1 MVTAAARTIA
11 VRQNPIRKVH
21 VGAAIVAILLIGAFA
36 GPWIAPYPY
45 DQIDATVRL
54 APPSAA
60 HWFGTDEFGRDV
72 LSRTLFGA
80 RYSVMMGF
88 GATAISLVL
97 GVPLGLIAGFS
108 RGRLG
113 EAILRIMDVLMSF
126 PPIMLGLLILAITT
140 PALWKAMLAVG
151 IVYVPPIVRLTR
163 SLALEIRH
171 EEFVEAARAGGERIP
186 YILFREIWPNA
197 LPTIAVEG
205 SLRVTF
211 AILLG
216 ASLSFL
222 GLGAQPPSS
231 DWGLM
236 ISEARAFV
244 PSAPWIALGPG
255 FAMCLLVI
263 GINLFGDGLRQ
274 TLDPKSRLQRIP

>member
-1 MVTAAARTIA
+1 M
-11 VRQNPIRKVH
+11 
-21 VGAAIVAILLIGAFA
+21 L
-36 GPWIAPYPY
+36 
-45 DQIDATVRL
+45 
-54 APPSAA
+54 
-60 HWFGTDEFGRDV
+60 
-72 LSRTLFGA
+72 
-80 RYSVMMGF
+80 F
-88 GATAISLVL
+88 GATAISLL
-97 GVPLGLIAGFS
+97 LCVPFGLIAGFL

-113 EAILRIMDVLMSF
+113 EAILRVMDVLMAF
-126 PPIMLGLLILAITT
+126 PPIMLGLLILAVTA

-151 IVYVPPIVRLTR
+151 IVYIPPMVRLTR
-163 SLALEIRH
+163 SITLELLH
-171 EEFVEAARAGGERIP
+171 EEFVEAARAGGERVR
-186 YILFREIWPNA
+186 YILFREILPNA

-205 SLRVTF
+205 SLRITF

-274 TLDPKSRLQRIP
+274 TLDPKTRFQRVA